1 MAGPVRFLMLGCS
14 HPHTR
19 MHMRTLAL
27 LGEVDGVILWDRDE
41 RAIESLRAQ
50 FPQLVRASYTELD
63 RALAHDHV
71 GFAFVCVTNAETP
84 AVIVRAA
91 AAGKHVMTEK
101 PMATSVG
108 DGRRAVEACRKA
120 GVALG
125 VAYPTRFHPAAQ
137 DARRWMSEGAFG
149 KIMTAEVRM
158 VASQVRFRTSVPWL
172 FSAEQA
178 GGGILAWLGCH
189 YLDLLRFVLGDE
201 VKSVA
206 AVTGRFADEKITV
219 EDAACLAL
227 EFRSG
232 AIGTFHAGYLLPRS
246 KAGYEGATYDTYFG
260 FRGTKGRMA
269 WTPHNRDVPVYV
281 ESIAPGW
288 SSGPERKL
296 EYTLEPSEAYA
307 GRYGLEFMRAF
318 VQAAERREPVPASGE
333 DAVRVLEI
341 LAAAYDSAK
350 AGRRVELAG

>member
-1 MAGPVRFLMLGCS
+1 MSGPARFLMLGCA

-19 MHMRTLAL
+19 MHMRTLSL
-27 LGEVDGVILWDRDE
+27 LPEVDGVILWDRDE
-41 RAIESLRAQ
+41 RAVENIRAQ
-50 FPQLVRASYTELD
+50 FPQLVRATYTELD

-71 GFAFVCVTNAETP
+71 GFAFVCLTNAETP
-84 AVIVRAA
+84 AVIARAA

-101 PMATSVG
+101 PMATSVA
-108 DGRRAVEACRKA
+108 DGRRAVEACRKT
-120 GVALG
+120 GGALG

-137 DARRWMSEGAFG
+137 DARRWMGEGVFG

-158 VASQVRFRTSVPWL
+158 VTSQVRYRTSVPWL
-172 FSAEQA
+172 FSQGQA

-189 YLDLLRFVLGDE
+189 YFDLLRFVLRDE
-201 VKSVA
+201 VASVS
-206 AVTGRFADEKITV
+206 AVAGRFTEEKITV
-219 EDAACLAL
+219 EDAACLTL
-227 EFRSG
+227 QFRSG

-296 EYTLEPSEAYA
+296 EYTLEPSEASA
-307 GRYGLEFMRAF
+307 GSNGSEFLRTF
-318 VQAAERREPVPASGE
+318 SPAA
-333 DAVRVLEI
+333 D
-341 LAAAYDSAK
+341 
-350 AGRRVELAG
+350 